1 MSDLSTA
8 TTIEALLSILL
19 IKQTI
24 FELLFLI
31 KFSAL
36 GFNSLTTK
44 SSYIL
49 YSNTIPFSVSLVELL
64 S

>member
-1 MSDLSTA
+1 VSDLFTA

-36 GFNSLTTK
+36 GFSSLTIK

-49 YSNTIPFSVSLVELL
+49 YSNTIPFIVSLVELL